1 MLGINFYVS
10 INKKSDVIIYVY
22 LNSNVKSS
30 VANMLKI
37 ADNAFLF
44 VVELSLRV
52 SVLVDDMQIQC
63 N

>member
-1 MLGINFYVS
+1 MKIRYKYVC
-10 INKKSDVIIYVY
+10 
-22 LNSNVKSS
+22 LNSNVKSP
-30 VANMLKI
+30 AGKMLKL

-44 VVELSLRV
+44 VVELSPRV